1 MEYQNPKP
9 TEGINYSQE
18 HPLKEFVILIIGV
31 AVIVVVV
38 IFTLNAIAGRFASH
52 IPFDFEKKMVAQFE
66 LSIVEQ
72 SPQQKYLQ
80 DLADRLTP
88 HMDLPEQMAITVHYD
103 DSDTVNAF
111 ATLGGNLI
119 FFRGL
124 IDKMKS
130 ENELAAVMGHEIAH
144 IKYRHPIVAL
154 GKGLTLA
161 SFAAFVTGASGSVA
175 GEWLIGSSANLSM
188 MKFSREQESASD
200 AASAQM
206 LQRYYGN
213 IGGVKE
219 LFKTFSEIEG
229 DRPDQAEA
237 IGNTKMVEMFRSHP
251 FSEDRWSSIHD
262 LAKQKDWQFWGKQRA
277 LQFPGESI
285 PPK

>member
-1 MEYQNPKP
+1 LEYQNPKP

-18 HPLKEFVILIIGV
+18 HPLKEFAILIIGI

-38 IFTLNAIAGRFASH
+38 IFTLNAIAGRFARH

-88 HMDLPEQMAITVHYD
+88 HMDLPDEITITVHYD

-161 SFAAFVTGASGSVA
+161 SLAAFISGTSGSAA

-206 LQRYYGN
+206 LQRYYRN
-213 IGGVKE
+213 IGGIKQ
-219 LFKTFSEIEG
+219 LFETFAEIEG
-229 DRPDQAEA
+229 DQSDQAEA
-237 IGNTKMVEMFRSHP
+237 IANKKMVEMFRSHP
-251 FSEDRWSSIHD
+251 FSEDRWSSLYN
-262 LAKQKDWQFWGKQRA
+262 LAKQKDWQLGGEQST
-277 LQFPGESI
+277 LQFPSE
-285 PPK
+285 